1 MLEGWALTIVYAT
14 ETGNAEEIAY
24 SICSKLLAIDR
35 SCRVDV
41 LSIGEYDVARLPS
54 ERTIVFVVS
63 TCGDGDVPSAMKPL
77 WSFLLRK
84 SLSSTSLEQVQ
95 FAVFGL
101 GDSSYEKYN
110 AVARKLERRLTQ
122 LGGCMLLATGLG
134 DDQAKY
140 GYYSAYQGWLQRLV
154 MCLQDK
160 QYVKKSTAHELSMDP
175 EGDLAR
181 QSNYAVEVVS
191 EPSSTGATSGD
202 SYISTMRQL
211 HGDAY
216 ESIVVQNIRLTD
228 AKWDQDVRNLQLCID
243 KRPMTDEDS
252 SCDSV
257 YSIGDVAEVFYRN
270 TPHVVDRISRVMQ
283 QLASCIGIQATSI
296 LDISIKD
303 FSKLRPSRIC
313 SAIQCSCEQLFRDVL
328 DIGSIPK
335 RSFFESLA
343 HFACNTEE
351 RNKLLELASPEGTD
365 LYFDYCIRERKSYV
379 EVLEE
384 FPSARPPLH
393 VLLDL
398 IPVAAPRQYSVASS
412 PLVSPRRLD
421 LCIAVV
427 QRRTPYGRNR
437 VGLCSGFIST
447 LVPGDKVLVRFKR
460 GLIHNSP
467 ILSEDPAL
475 SKKLVLVG
483 PGTGIAPM
491 RALVQ
496 HHLMRYSLRTN
507 EGSLPSIIL
516 FFGCRRRR
524 KDYLYGDEW
533 ESISQ
538 GVNPYRREEQL
549 CEEAVFGSDLNA
561 DSIRGQHQHHL
572 SVLVDTAFSQ
582 DQPDKDYVTHH
593 MVHRGAF
600 LSDMLLQRDC
610 SVFVS
615 GSAKRMPS
623 DVRKTLVGILKTHTY
638 LGTDDDSGSFL
649 SKLTNSKRYIV
660 EAWS

>member
-1 MLEGWALTIVYAT
+1 MYEGRDLTIVYAT

-24 SICSKLLAIDR
+24 SIYSRLLAIDQ

-41 LSIGEYDVARLPS
+41 LDIGGYDVARLPT
-54 ERTIVFVVS
+54 ERTILFVVA

-84 SLSSTSLEQVQ
+84 SLSPTSLEQVQ

-154 MCLQDK
+154 VCLQDK
-160 QYVKKSTAHELSMDP
+160 QYVKKSIAHEQLMDP
-175 EGDLAR
+175 QGDLAR
-181 QSNYAVEVVS
+181 QSNYVVEIVRECS
-191 EPSSTGATSGD
+191 NTSAASDD
-202 SYISTMRQL
+202 SYIRTMRQL

-216 ESIVVQNIRLTD
+216 ESIVVQNSRLTD

-243 KRPMTDEDS
+243 ERLTIDRDS
-252 SCDSV
+252 SHSDSV

-270 TPHVVDRISRVMQ
+270 TPQVVERTSRVVQ
-283 QLASCIGIQATSI
+283 QLGSIGIQATSI

-303 FSKLRPSRIC
+303 RSKLRPSRIR

-335 RSFFESLA
+335 RSFFEALA
-343 HFACNTEE
+343 HFASNSEE

-393 VLLDL
+393 MLLDL

-412 PLVSPRRLD
+412 PLVSHNRLD
-421 LCIAVV
+421 LCVAVV

-447 LVPGDKVLVRFKR
+447 LVTGDKVLVRFKR
-460 GLIHNSP
+460 GMIHSSP
-467 ILSEDPAL
+467 ILAEDPAL

-496 HHLMRYSLRTN
+496 HHLMRHSLRAS
-507 EGSLPSIIL
+507 EGSLHSIVL

-533 ESISQ
+533 ESINQ
-538 GVNPYRREEQL
+538 GVNPYRKEQQL
-549 CEEAVFGSDLNA
+549 CEETVYGFDPNVG
-561 DSIRGQHQHHL
+561 IKQHHHHL
-572 SVLVDTAFSQ
+572 SVFVDVAFSQ

-593 MVHRGAF
+593 MVHRSTL

-610 SVFVS
+610 AVFVS

-623 DVRKTLVGILKTHTY
+623 DVRKTLAGILKTHTH
-638 LGTDDDSGSFL
+638 LGTDDDIRSFL

>member
-1 MLEGWALTIVYAT
+1 MEIGRDLTIVYAT

-24 SICSKLLAIDR
+24 SIHSKLLASDS
-35 SCRVDV
+35 SCRIEV
-41 LSIGEYDVARLPS
+41 LGIGRYDVTRLPT
-54 ERTIVFVVS
+54 ERAIVFVVA

-84 SLSSTSLEQVQ
+84 SLSSTSLEHVQ

-110 AVARKLERRLTQ
+110 AVARKLEKRLTQ
-122 LGGCMLLATGLG
+122 LGGCTLVPTGLG

-154 MCLQDK
+154 ERLVDH
-160 QYVKKSTAHELSMDP
+160 QYLKTNTTDPTDLRDLSQ
-175 EGDLAR
+175 L
-181 QSNYAVEVVS
+181 SNYTVEMVS
-191 EPSSTGATSGD
+191 DSSSLSATRND
-202 SYISTMRQL
+202 SYVRIMREM
-211 HGDAY
+211 HGTDVH
-216 ESIVVQNIRLTD
+216 ESSVVQNDRLTD
-228 AKWDQDVRNLQLCID
+228 VNWDQDVRNLQLRIDD
-243 KRPMTDEDS
+243 KRPLTDGI
-252 SCDSV
+252 CDGE

-270 TPHVVDRISRVMQ
+270 TPQVVDRTSQVV
-283 QLASCIGIQATSI
+283 QLASGIKDISTSM

-303 FSKLRPSRIC
+303 YSKLRPSRI
-313 SAIQCSCEQLFRDVL
+313 SSDIQCSCEQLFRDLL

-335 RSFFESLA
+335 RSFFEALA
-343 HFACNTEE
+343 HFATNAEE
-351 RNKLLELASPEGTD
+351 RDKLHELASPEGTD
-365 LYFDYCIRERKSYV
+365 LYFDYCIRERKSYI

-412 PLVSPRRLD
+412 PLINHHKLD
-421 LCIAVV
+421 LCVAVV

-437 VGLCSGFIST
+437 LGLCSGFIST

-460 GLIHNSP
+460 GLIHSSP
-467 ILSEDPAL
+467 IVAAEDTAL

-496 HHLMRYSLRTN
+496 HHLMRHSLLIN

-516 FFGCRRRR
+516 FFGCRRRL

-533 ESISQ
+533 ESINK
-538 GVNPYRREEQL
+538 GVNPYRKEQ
-549 CEEAVFGSDLNA
+549 GSLFDFHHNGGVEGHQ
-561 DSIRGQHQHHL
+561 SI
-572 SVLVDTAFSQ
+572 LVDVAFSQ

-593 MVHRGAF
+593 MVRRGTL
-600 LSDMLLQRDC
+600 LSKVLLQSDC
-610 SVFVS
+610 GIFIS

-623 DVRKTLVGILKTHTY
+623 DVRKTLAGILQTHTH
-638 LGTDDDSGSFL
+638 LATDDDSGSFL